1 MFAENIW
8 VTVGVSTLLKLYFL
22 GTNIQQA
29 FFASFIG
36 YWLVKWMPLW
46 GLALIAD
53 SIVFLGPLAYVQ
65 NKELIDHHIANAGNV
80 INDQA
85 SQMRELAAQHTGR
98 ATETMKQYTSEYTKK
113 AQDMM
118 GGSVSRQK
126 AGLKTSDFPAAP
138 KDEPVANTTASKAEA
153 QPQPEPAS

>member
-1 MFAENIW
+1 M
-8 VTVGVSTLLKLYFL
+8 TLEALHL
-22 GTNIQQA
+22 GTNKQQA
-29 FFASFIG
+29 FFTSFIG

-53 SIVFLGPLAYVQ
+53 SIIFLAPLIYVQ

-85 SQMRELAAQHTGR
+85 NQVRELATQQTDR
-98 ATETMKQYTSEYTKK
+98 ATEMVRQYTSEYTKK

-118 GGSVSRQK
+118 GGSSVSRQK

-138 KDEPVANTTASKAEA
+138 KDEPVANATASKAD
-153 QPQPEPAS
+153 PQPELAS